1 MGDGVVQFDRPR
13 GSSSSGSIRREET
26 RRAQEE
32 ARQAQEEARQAREEA
47 RLAREEARR
56 SREDS
61 DYMKMYLQVQTQHL
75 KNRSFLNIFK
85 NDIVTNNLI
94 AATDTSSW
102 TYSRS

>member
-1 MGDGVVQFDRPR
+1 
-13 GSSSSGSIRREET
+13 
-26 RRAQEE
+26 
-32 ARQAQEEARQAREEA
+32 
-47 RLAREEARR
+47 
-56 SREDS
+56 
-61 DYMKMYLQVQTQHL
+61 MKMYLQVQTQHL